1 MLLILF
7 DLVMALIMFLIGVYF
22 FKSKGK
28 AVNLLTGYNMK
39 SDDER
44 QKHNELEMCR
54 NYGIRLMIM
63 AIPFLLGA
71 VIDGFVSGKGCLF
84 AWIVW
89 TILMILLVAKRVKT
103 ER

>member
-44 QKHNELEMCR
+44 QKHNELEMCK
-54 NYGIRLMIM
+54 